1 MVELRIDPGMEP
13 LVLSRSLSG
22 VCRLT
27 FNRPNQRNAMSVDM
41 CTTFYEELKTAN
53 ADPEIRCIV
62 VDGAGEHFMAGG
74 DVKSWA
80 RLQSMEPAERAE
92 DFRVR
97 LKAVAALVEYLAVM
111 RKPLIVAVRGY
122 SVGAALGFIL
132 AADFVL
138 ADTTAKFIF
147 GNIRVGLVPD
157 MGITYYLPRVVGR
170 RAALRLSILGSQ
182 LDAAQALDVGMID
195 EIVAV
200 DALEGAISSLTEKLV
215 SAPAT
220 ALQETKALL
229 QQSLHST
236 LTSQFAAEVEGLAA
250 CAAQDDFME
259 AVIAFAERRA
269 PQFRRST

>member
-1 MVELRIDPGMEP
+1 MEP
-13 LVLSRSLSG
+13 LVLSRSLGG

-27 FNRPNQRNAMSVDM
+27 FNRPNQRNAMSVEM
-41 CTTFYEELKTAN
+41 CTTFYRELRTAN
-53 ADPEIRCIV
+53 EDPEIRCIV
-62 VDGAGEHFMAGG
+62 LDGAGEHFMAGG

-80 RLQSMEPAERAE
+80 RLQSMEPAERGE

-97 LKAVAALVEYLAVM
+97 MKAVAALVEYLAVM
-111 RKPLIVAVRGY
+111 HKPLIVAVRGY
-122 SVGAALGFIL
+122 SVGAALCFIL

-170 RAALRLSILGSQ
+170 RAALRLTMLGSQ
-182 LDAAQALDVGMID
+182 LDATQALDVGMID

-200 DALEGAISSLTEKLV
+200 DALEGAIGTLTEKLV

-220 ALQETKALL
+220 AIQETKALL
-229 QQSLHST
+229 QQSLHNT
-236 LTSQFAAEVEGLAA
+236 LTTQFAAEVEGLAV

-259 AVIAFAERRA
+259 AVVAFAERRA